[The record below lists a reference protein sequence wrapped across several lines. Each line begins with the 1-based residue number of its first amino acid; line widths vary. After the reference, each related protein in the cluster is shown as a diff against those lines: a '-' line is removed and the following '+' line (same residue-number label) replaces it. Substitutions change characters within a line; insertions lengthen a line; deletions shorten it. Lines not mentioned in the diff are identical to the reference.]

1 MVAEYMM
8 GGDRNEGETLHMK
21 NKKRILLVNVQ
32 PLRRGGAQ
40 AVIMSIV
47 RNLSDEFCFDIAL
60 FSDEDGWYDKEFLS
74 YGGKIIRIP
83 NYSGNN
89 VFRQRADL
97 YVRWRKNSKRL
108 RKEILKNGP
117 YDVIHT
123 IVAYEAGY
131 MLKVAKQT
139 GIPSRITQTLVI
151 TNIPKS
157 KIAMRCYAS
166 AALKAIQRY
175 STCLVGCTEKACTT
189 MFGEDNKLWSII
201 PNPYNEEKFNPA
213 LYPQITEH
221 AAPNLIQVASYSANK
236 NQLFSIEVFQRVVQ
250 KYPQAKLRFVGFE
263 LENGYL
269 QSMEKKIE
277 EHGLRENV
285 VFYPSDADIPQLMSE
300 SSYFL
305 LPSVN
310 EGFGIVLVEAQSLG
324 LRCMVSDSVPRLP
337 DCGGCTFMPLEKA
350 HDQWAKAILDDFE
363 ATKGLRSPYD
373 CEMFKEASVMK
384 KYRHMYRTGRV

>member
-1 MVAEYMM
+1 ME
-8 GGDRNEGETLHMK
+8 

-47 RNLSDEFCFDIAL
+47 RNLSDEFRFDIAL
-60 FSDEDGWYDKEFLS
+60 FSDEDGWYDEEFLS

-97 YVRWRKNSKRL
+97 YVRWLKNAGRL
-108 RKEILKNGP
+108 KKEILKNGP
-117 YDVIHT
+117 YDAIHT
-123 IVAYEAGY
+123 NVGYEAGY
-131 MLKVAKQT
+131 ILKTAKKA
-139 GIPSRITQTLVI
+139 GVPSRIAQTHVI

-157 KIAMRCYAS
+157 KVALRCYAS
-166 AALKAIQRY
+166 VALKAIRQY
-175 STCLVGCTEKACTT
+175 STFLVGCTEKACAT
-189 MFGEDNKLWSII
+189 MFGEDSRLWSII
-201 PNPYNEEKFNPA
+201 PNPYNEKKFNPDF
-213 LYPQITEH
+213 YPQITEH
-221 AAPNLIQVASYSANK
+221 AAPDLIQVASYSSNK
-236 NQLFSIEVFQRVVQ
+236 NQLFTIEVFQRIVQ

-277 EHGLRENV
+277 AYGLQENV

-337 DCGGCTFMPLEKA
+337 NCGGCTFMPLEKA
-350 HDQWAKAILDDFE
+350 YNQWAKAILDDFE
-363 ATKGLRSPYD
+363 ATEGLRNPYD

-384 KYRHMYRTGRV
+384 KYRHMYRTGRI

>member
-1 MVAEYMM
+1 
-8 GGDRNEGETLHMK
+8 MK
-21 NKKRILLVNVQ
+21 NKKRVLLVNVQ

-60 FSDEDGWYDKEFLS
+60 FSGEAGWYDEEFLS

-97 YVRWRKNSKRL
+97 YVRWWKNGKRL
-108 RKEILKNGP
+108 KEEILKNGP

-131 MLKVAKQT
+131 MLKVAKQA
-139 GIPSRITQTLVI
+139 GIPGRIAQTLVI
-151 TNIPKS
+151 TDIPKS
-157 KIAMRCYAS
+157 KVAMRCYAS
-166 AALKAIQRY
+166 AALKAIRKY
-175 STCLVGCTEKACTT
+175 STFLVGCTEKACAT
-189 MFGEDNKLWSII
+189 MFGSDSRLWSII
-201 PNPYNEEKFNPA
+201 PNPYNEEKFDPQT
-213 LYPQITEH
+213 YPKLTEH
-221 AAPNLIQVASYSANK
+221 AAPALIQVASYSSNK
-236 NQLFSIEVFQRVVQ
+236 NQLFTIEVFRRVVE
-250 KYPQAKLRFVGFE
+250 KFPDAKLRFVGFE
-263 LENGYL
+263 LEEGYL
-269 QSMEKKIE
+269 QAMEKRIE
-277 EHGLRENV
+277 ELDLRDNV

-310 EGFGIVLVEAQSLG
+310 EGFGIVLVEAQALG

-337 DCGGCTFMPLEKA
+337 DCGGCTFVPLGNA
-350 HDQWAKAILDDFE
+350 YDQWANAILEDFE

-373 CEMFKEASVMK
+373 CERFKEASVMK
-384 KYRHMYRTGRV
+384 EYRQMYRNGRV